1 MAFNWRTPGIVW
13 LEHAGENAAIAAAT
27 AGMSV
32 LTGSAT
38 KTLQDVSWAAVLS
51 SAGFAA
57 VYALLLAV
65 MSLRGGNGTA
75 SFLPRVVAG
84 PPKRWQHRTVRK
96 PSAAAPHPEAAIRA
110 KKHDSP

>member
-1 MAFNWRTPGIVW
+1 MVGFNWHAPGLVW

-38 KTLQDVSWAAVLS
+38 RTLQDVSWGSVLS
-51 SAGFAA
+51 SAGYAA
-57 VYALLLAV
+57 IYAVLLAV
-65 MSLRGGNGTA
+65 MSLRAGKDNGTA

-84 PPKRWQHRTVRK
+84 PPK
-96 PSAAAPHPEAAIRA
+96 
-110 KKHDSP
+110 